1 MHVQDVAV
9 YDLELHPAELR
20 DRIVRGSADTE
31 VTGRQPEL
39 MPELPTTSAARENLA
54 QFGAVAAICNAS
66 TFAADEHEKPLTDRI
81 IIGDA
86 TGEQ

>member
-9 YDLELHPAELR
+9 YDLELQPTELR
-20 DRIVRGSADTE
+20 DRVVHCRADTE
-31 VTGRQPEL
+31 TADDQSESMAKPIA
-39 MPELPTTSAARENLA
+39 SRENLA

-66 TFAADEHEKPLTDRI
+66 TFAADDHEKPLTDRT
-81 IIGDA
+81 IIGNA